1 VETQTALASPEAS
14 TWHRDDRTALAL
26 LFAVYLFVLIWLAV
40 FKLHVPFIGRDDMRE
55 IKLIPFVAINGF
67 GLNSPLELM
76 GNVAVFIPFG
86 IYLRT
91 LVSWRPW
98 AMVLTIAGTS
108 VAVEV
113 VQYVLAVGA
122 SDVSDL
128 ILNTAGGLAGI
139 AIAAR
144 LRRRFGSRAS
154 KVVTDAATIATLIML
169 IWAGIH
175 LASLPQMPSDGTILI
190 Q

>member
-1 VETQTALASPEAS
+1 VEAQTVLASPEAS
-14 TWHRDDRTALAL
+14 TRHRDDRIALVL

-40 FKLHVPFIGRDDMRE
+40 FKLHAPFIGRDDMRE
-55 IKLIPFVAINGF
+55 IKLIPFLAIDGF

-91 LVSWRPW
+91 LMPSPPA
-98 AMVLTIAGTS
+98 AMVLAIAGTS
-108 VAVEV
+108 LAVEV
-113 VQYVLAVGA
+113 AQYVLAVGA

-128 ILNTAGGLAGI
+128 ILNTAGGIVGI

-144 LRRRFGSRAS
+144 LRRRFGARTS
-154 KVVTDAATIATLIML
+154 KVVTDAAAIATLIMV

-175 LASLPQMPSDGTILI
+175 LASLPQMPGDGSILI
-190 Q
+190 R

>member
-1 VETQTALASPEAS
+1 MDAQTTVATPEAS
-14 TWHRDDRTALAL
+14 TRQRDDRIALVL
-26 LFAVYLFVLIWLAV
+26 LFAVYLFVLLWLAV

-55 IKLIPFVAINGF
+55 IKLIPFVAIDGF

-91 LVSWRPW
+91 LVPWRPG
-98 AMVLTIAGTS
+98 AMVLAIAGTS
-108 VAVEV
+108 LAVEV
-113 VQYVLAVGA
+113 AQYVLAVGA
-122 SDVSDL
+122 TDVSDL
-128 ILNTAGGLAGI
+128 ILNTAGGAVGI

-144 LRRRFGSRAS
+144 LRRRFGSRTS
-154 KVVTDAATIATLIML
+154 KVVRDAAAIATLIMV

-175 LASLPQMPSDGTILI
+175 IASLPQLPSDGTILVR
-190 Q
+190 